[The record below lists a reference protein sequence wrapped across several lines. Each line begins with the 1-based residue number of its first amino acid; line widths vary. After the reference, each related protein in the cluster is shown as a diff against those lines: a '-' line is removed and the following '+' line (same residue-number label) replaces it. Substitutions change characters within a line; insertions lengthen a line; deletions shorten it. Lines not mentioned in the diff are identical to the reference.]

1 VERIVEEKEKE
12 SLGKLKPDEILKR
25 VEREGFEHVWLESPR
40 LLPKPTR
47 RLKLV
52 LGKKGTPHP
61 LFGLLQKMRQSF
73 LNLGFME
80 VANPI
85 IVDEMEVYKQ
95 YGPEALAIIDRCYY
109 LATLPR
115 PDIGL
120 SKAKCREIERRRIQL
135 TEEKTSALQRV
146 LRSYKRGEIASD
158 DLVEKT
164 ADALKTSASKAT
176 LVLFEVFPEFADLKP
191 EPSSLTLRSH
201 MTSAWFLTLQALQH
215 KLELPIKL
223 FSVDI
228 RFRRESTEDPTHLRT
243 HYAASCVVVDEEVDV
258 RDGEE
263 ITKASLKPVGFE
275 NFRFV
280 QKKATSKY
288 YTPGTEYEGYL
299 FHSGMNRW
307 IEVVNYGLYN
317 PIALARYDLEYPVL
331 NVGIGLE
338 RVALALHAVKDV
350 RELVYPQFHGEW
362 SLSDSE
368 VADMVKIEAKPQ
380 SSISIRIL
388 KEIKST
394 ALKHSNALAPCE
406 FLAYEGKIMD
416 KKVKVYVYET
426 ESGAKLL
433 GPAALNDIYVY
444 DGNVLGIPEKGMK
457 HVTIL
462 KKAREKGLS
471 VGFNYLDAVASL
483 AVAKIENAVELGKK
497 NVNVRVTMVK
507 HPSDINIKISDP
519 ARLYITSNK
528 KKIKIEGPVFI
539 GIRAEIGD

>member
-1 VERIVEEKEKE
+1 LEGRR

-25 VEREGFEHVWLESPR
+25 VETEGFEHVWLESPR
-40 LLPKPTR
+40 LLPKATR
-47 RLKLV
+47 RLELAF
-52 LGKKGTPHP
+52 GRRGISHP
-61 LFGLLQKMRQSF
+61 LFDLLQKMRQSF
-73 LNLGFME
+73 LDLGFME
-80 VANPI
+80 VSNPI
-85 IVDEMEVYKQ
+85 IVDETEVYKQ
-95 YGPEALAIIDRCYY
+95 YGPEALAILDRCYY

-120 SKAKCREIERRRIQL
+120 SKAKRQEIERRGVQL
-135 TEEKTSALQRV
+135 TEEKISALQRV
-146 LRSYKRGEIASD
+146 LRGYKRGEIASD

-164 ADALKTSASKAT
+164 AEALNTSDST
-176 LVLFEVFPEFADLKP
+176 SMLVLFEVFPEFADLKP
-191 EPSSLTLRSH
+191 EPFSLTLRSH

-215 KLELPIKL
+215 KLELPVKL

-228 RFRRESTEDPTHLRT
+228 RFRREPKEDPTHLRT
-243 HYAASCVVVDEEVDV
+243 HYAASCVVMDEEVDV
-258 RDGEE
+258 RDGAK

-280 QKKATSKY
+280 QKKVTSKY

-299 FHSGMNRW
+299 FHLGMNEW

-338 RVALALHAVKDV
+338 RVALALYAVNDV

-362 SLSDSE
+362 GLSDAE
-368 VADMVKIEAKPQ
+368 IAQMVKIEAKPQ
-380 SSISIRIL
+380 SNIGIQLL

-394 ALKHSNALAPCE
+394 ALKHSNELAPCE

-426 ESGAKLL
+426 EAGTKLL
-433 GPAALNDIYVY
+433 GPAALNCIYVY
-444 DGNVLGIPEKGMK
+444 DGNVLGVPEKGMK

-462 KKAREKGLS
+462 REAREKGLS
-471 VGFNYLDAVASL
+471 VGFNYLDAITSL
-483 AVAKIENAVELGKK
+483 AAAKIEKAVKFGEK
-497 NVNVRVTMVK
+497 NVNVRITMVK

-519 ARLYITSNK
+519 ARLYITSK
-528 KKIKIEGPVFI
+528 KKEIKIEGPVFI
-539 GIRAEIGD
+539 GVRAEIVD